1 MGERKVNTF
10 KPMQFMLK
18 RNTEE
23 ERKTEYKSGMAID
36 LKSDNTNIF
45 TFDQLACYLLEGWQE
60 NPSQELISHERVLL
74 RKGCQLL
81 MLGKKMR
88 FTVKFSSQAKVKG
101 NENSNLTAYNLY
113 LPEPLE
119 ASY

>member
-1 MGERKVNTF
+1 MGERKVITF

-45 TFDQLACYLLEGWQE
+45 TFD
-60 NPSQELISHERVLL
+60 
-74 RKGCQLL
+74 
-81 MLGKKMR
+81 
-88 FTVKFSSQAKVKG
+88 
-101 NENSNLTAYNLY
+101 
-113 LPEPLE
+113 
-119 ASY
+119 

>member
-23 ERKTEYKSGMAID
+23 ERKTEYKRGMAID

-45 TFDQLACYLLEGWQE
+45 TFD
-60 NPSQELISHERVLL
+60 
-74 RKGCQLL
+74 
-81 MLGKKMR
+81 
-88 FTVKFSSQAKVKG
+88 
-101 NENSNLTAYNLY
+101 
-113 LPEPLE
+113 
-119 ASY
+119 